1 MVSGCSDAIFLKR
14 CMEFLTGDQVEQWQW
29 VDNSAARQLIER
41 QGVGKVRHLSGKI
54 LWMQTLVLEKQ
65 IHVGQIVT
73 QWNVSDI
80 GTKPLP
86 KQRLLVLLHQI
97 GACNPDTLSMVGQD
111 ELDAFEE
118 RVVGQQS
125 MKRLTRA
132 VSRMAAM
139 WGLEPILHVGAEA
152 SGTEEVCLQGQ
163 ASGND
168 SGDFCLWLA
177 LSAIFLLWICFA
189 VAGYLAWRK
198 VSRDLFHCWNQVADE
213 DGYIYP
219 CRKNV
224 LMSWCK
230 RLNACKPRWNRTMQ
244 CFLIELKLQAMQIP

>member
-86 KQRLLVLLHQI
+86 KQTTL
-97 GACNPDTLSMVGQD
+97 GAPTSNWCM
-111 ELDAFEE
+111 
-118 RVVGQQS
+118 QS
-125 MKRLTRA
+125 
-132 VSRMAAM
+132 
-139 WGLEPILHVGAEA
+139 
-152 SGTEEVCLQGQ
+152 
-163 ASGND
+163 
-168 SGDFCLWLA
+168 
-177 LSAIFLLWICFA
+177 
-189 VAGYLAWRK
+189 
-198 VSRDLFHCWNQVADE
+198 
-213 DGYIYP
+213 
-219 CRKNV
+219 
-224 LMSWCK
+224 
-230 RLNACKPRWNRTMQ
+230 
-244 CFLIELKLQAMQIP
+244 